1 MHHERNMPR
10 VFLDS
15 YDIFFLLN
23 IAIQQSLIIHLSVW
37 QVLRNFLFSF
47 EFLLEILQLNNKSYQ
62 NLLLILRV
70 RLILYNW
77 FDLLSNTIVLFYI

>member
-1 MHHERNMPR
+1 MHYERNMPR

-23 IAIQQSLIIHLSVW
+23 IATQQSLIIHLSVW
-37 QVLRNFLFSF
+37 QVLRNFLLSF

-62 NLLLILRV
+62 NLLLILHV

-77 FDLLSNTIVLFYI
+77 FDLLPNTIVLFYI

>member
-23 IAIQQSLIIHLSVW
+23 IATQQSLIIHLSVW
-37 QVLRNFLFSF
+37 QVLRNFLLSF
-47 EFLLEILQLNNKSYQ
+47 EFLLEILQLNNKSHK

-77 FDLLSNTIVLFYI
+77 FDLLPNTIVLFYI

>member
-23 IAIQQSLIIHLSVW
+23 IATQQSLIIHLSVW
-37 QVLRNFLFSF
+37 QVLRNFLLSF

-77 FDLLSNTIVLFYI
+77 FDLLPNTIVLFYI

>member
-23 IAIQQSLIIHLSVW
+23 IATQQSLIIHLSVW
-37 QVLRNFLFSF
+37 QVLRNFLLSF
-47 EFLLEILQLNNKSYQ
+47 EFLLEILQLNVK
-62 NLLLILRV
+62 
-70 RLILYNW
+70 
-77 FDLLSNTIVLFYI
+77 

>member
-1 MHHERNMPR
+1 MHYERNMPR

-23 IAIQQSLIIHLSVW
+23 IATQQSLIIHLSVW
-37 QVLRNFLFSF
+37 QVLRNFLLSF

-77 FDLLSNTIVLFYI
+77 FDLLPNTIVLFYI

>member
-1 MHHERNMPR
+1 MHYERNMPR

-23 IAIQQSLIIHLSVW
+23 IATQQSLIIHLSVW
-37 QVLRNFLFSF
+37 QVLRNFLLSF